1 MSLNIDPQQRPETG
15 SVFEIELDVQGAQV
29 GMQTGILDWHHIGV
43 GTRLVDV
50 LMPVAGWCYE
60 RSTLH
65 PVHADSVFDRA
76 VRIQFRSNQGIYA
89 GLGFYR
95 EIMNTDAQKYGGTN
109 FGNLGG
115 VHAEAIP
122 WNNKP
127 YSIHIRMPALGV
139 IYFKHER
146 W

>member
-1 MSLNIDPQQRPETG
+1 
-15 SVFEIELDVQGAQV
+15 
-29 GMQTGILDWHHIGV
+29 MQTGILDWHHIGV

-76 VRIQFRSNQGIYA
+76 VRIQFWSDQGVYA

-95 EIMNTDAQKYGGTN
+95 EIERDGLMTVRELPRTWRHNA
-109 FGNLGG
+109 
-115 VHAEAIP
+115 
-122 WNNKP
+122 
-127 YSIHIRMPALGV
+127 
-139 IYFKHER
+139 KHGP
-146 W
+146 